1 MTGADRPLHWV
12 VGGGGLLGGA
22 VVTEARREGAPVHVS
37 AVPWSESGSAIDV
50 LGDTADEL
58 LGRHRRV
65 RLAWC
70 AGAGVVGTS
79 AQELADELDVFT
91 RVLDRVA
98 GASRRQAGAEV
109 DVFLASSAGGLY
121 AGSSGPPFTEEDAP
135 EPLAPYGETKLAMER
150 AATATARA
158 YGVRLLIGRIANLYG
173 PGQRLDKPQGIV
185 SQLCRAQF
193 EHRPLSIYV
202 SLDTARDYL
211 YVADA
216 ARMVLAGLDR
226 LAGEPAG
233 AVVTKIL
240 CSGAAT
246 SLASILGELHRISKR
261 RPPIVLGVSPTARF
275 QASDLRFRSVV
286 WPELDPLATTT
297 FPAGMAATYRDVAA
311 SLRAPG
317 PR

>member
-1 MTGADRPLHWV
+1 MGGAERPPLWV
-12 VGGGGLLGGA
+12 VGAGGLLGGA
-22 VVTEARREGAPVHVS
+22 VAAEARRHGVPVRVS
-37 AVPWSESGSAIDV
+37 DVPWQQPDASVAV
-50 LGDTADEL
+50 LGDTADDL
-58 LGRHRRV
+58 VAHHRHVRV
-65 RLAWC
+65 AWC

-79 AQELADELDVFT
+79 ARELADELDVFAHVLERIAAASQRSPGT
-91 RVLDRVA
+91 RVEL
-98 GASRRQAGAEV
+98 
-109 DVFLASSAGGLY
+109 FLASSAGGLY
-121 AGSSGPPFTEEDAP
+121 AGSPRPPFTEEDPPA
-135 EPLAPYGETKLAMER
+135 PLAPYGETKLAMER
-150 AATATARA
+150 AATAMAQE
-158 YGVRLLIGRIANLYG
+158 YGVPLLIGRIANLYG

-216 ARMVLAGLDR
+216 ARMVLAGLDL
-226 LAGEPAG
+226 LAREPAG
-233 AVVTKIL
+233 TVVTKIL

-246 SLASILGELHRISKR
+246 SLASILGELQRISKR

-286 WPELDPLATTT
+286 WPQLDPLATTT

-311 SLRAPG
+311 SLRAPAA
-317 PR
+317 R